1 MTVPSTLQP
10 PSADVSAPSSS
21 IEVDNAWR
29 PPDQGRTAVLL
40 SGGVDSSVALHL
52 LAADHRQQLTAFYLK
67 IWLEDEVAFLGDC
80 PWEED
85 LAFARRVCA
94 DAGVPLEVIPLQ
106 REYRQRIVA
115 YSLDE
120 LRAGRTPSSDVL
132 CNQQIK
138 FGAFLDAVGPEV
150 SAVASGHYAR
160 RIAAG
165 QQEDRALLARS
176 PDPVKDQTYFLARL
190 SRQQVQHCR
199 FPIGHLH
206 KHQVRRR
213 AEELALP
220 NRHRPDSQG
229 ICFLG
234 KIPFREFIRHHLG
247 ERPGEIRHAE
257 TGQRLGEHRGHW
269 FHTLGQRR
277 GLGLSGGPW
286 YVVGKNAEENLL
298 LVSHRERLEEWAPES
313 FEVEALHWLGEP
325 LSLPSGSLDES
336 SPLRVRLRH
345 GGALLPFRL
354 EPTSRGRGR
363 VQLSQGDPGIAPGQF
378 AVFYAEDIC
387 IGCGIISSTQ
397 SSESP

>member
-1 MTVPSTLQP
+1 MIST
-10 PSADVSAPSSS
+10 SAPSPQPPTPASDA
-21 IEVDNAWR
+21 ELENAWH
-29 PPDQGRTAVLL
+29 PPQRGRTAVLL

-52 LAADHRQQLTAFYLK
+52 LAAEHRERLTAFYLK

-80 PWEED
+80 PWEDD
-85 LAFARRVCA
+85 LAFARQVCA

-160 RIAAG
+160 RIVTG
-165 QQEDRALLARS
+165 EQEDRALLARS

-190 SRQQVQHCR
+190 SREQVQHCR
-199 FPIGHLH
+199 FPIGHLY
-206 KHQVRRR
+206 KYQVRRL
-213 AEELALP
+213 AEDLALP

-257 TGQRLGEHRGHW
+257 TGERLGEHRGHW
-269 FHTLGQRR
+269 FHTLGQRK

-286 YVVGKNAEENLL
+286 YVVGKNSEENLL
-298 LVSHRERLEEWAPES
+298 LVSHRERLQQWAPES

-325 LSLPSGSLDES
+325 LPLPAGSLDES
-336 SPLRVRLRH
+336 SALRVRLRH

-354 EPTSRGRGR
+354 ETSEPNRAR
-363 VQLSQGDPGIAPGQF
+363 VFLGQGDPGIAPGQF
-378 AVFYAEDIC
+378 AVFYEENIC
-387 IGCGIISSTQ
+387 IGCGIISNTQ
-397 SSESP
+397 STDSP